1 MLLPDFILL
10 CDLKFLHSLRH
21 PHPYTDTKWQ
31 ELSFGAGDVWV
42 LPCIG
47 ERGRAP
53 VLPTMEEGQE

>member
-1 MLLPDFILL
+1 MLLPAFILL
-10 CDLKFLHSLRH
+10 CDLKFHHS
-21 PHPYTDTKWQ
+21 KWQ